1 MVPSPEGNTDFFNP
15 VAGMVQGDTLALHLF
30 MIWLGYLL
38 QVAIEI
44 SKLEA
49 PYTFLNRY

>member
-1 MVPSPEGNTDFFNP
+1 MVPSPEGNTDFFNA
-15 VAGMVQGDTLALHLF
+15 VAGMVQGDTLAHLF
-30 MIWLGYLL
+30 IIWLGYLL

-49 PYTFLNRY
+49 PYTFLTRY